1 MKEIIKTI
9 IKLFSSSEGKDG
21 RPPTPLDSI
30 VFTISF
36 LVILVVIFMWGWV
49 KAIVGLEINKTLE
62 QNPFAIVDILS
73 VGVWTVVGIVIFL
86 ITILKNIE
94 YTFVKKLVFLFL
106 GFVFS
111 FAMLLT
117 SSILLSLLK

>member
-1 MKEIIKTI
+1 MTDIIKTI
-9 IKLFSSSEGKDG
+9 IKLFSPSEGKDG
-21 RPPTPLDSI
+21 RPTTPLDSI
-30 VFTISF
+30 IFTISF

-49 KAIVGLEINKTLE
+49 KALVGLEINKTLE
-62 QNPFAIVDILS
+62 QNPFAIADILA
-73 VGVWTVVGIVIFL
+73 VGIWTVVGIVVYL
-86 ITILKNIE
+86 ITILKTPE